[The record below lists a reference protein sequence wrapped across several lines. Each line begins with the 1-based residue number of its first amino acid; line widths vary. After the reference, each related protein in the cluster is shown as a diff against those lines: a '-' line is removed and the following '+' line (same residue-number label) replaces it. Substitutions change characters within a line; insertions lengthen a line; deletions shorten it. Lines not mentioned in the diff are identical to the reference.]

1 MLDTLTRR
9 IATVFA
15 GLARKGRLTEDDVND
30 MLREVRVA
38 LLEADVN
45 LTVAKDFIKRVKEKA
60 VGEEVYG
67 SLTADQT
74 LIKIVRDELTDL
86 LGGETVKFNWSP
98 QPPTVILLCGLQGS
112 GKTTTAAK
120 LAVWLKKQGKK
131 PMMAACDI
139 QRPAAVK
146 QLEVLG
152 ESIEVPVYSKMDGT
166 SPVQIAKEAVERAAY
181 LMLDT
186 VIVDTA
192 GRLTVDED
200 LMNELQ
206 QVAKV
211 SGPSETFLVLDSTT
225 GQEAVNVANAFHEK
239 VTLTGAIFSKLD
251 SDTRGGAVLSVRQ
264 STGIPVRFVGIGEQ
278 TDALDQFY
286 PDRMAERII
295 GMGDVMGIIEKAE
308 AAFKDENTDDLEKKF
323 GKGTMDFNDLLD
335 NFRMM
340 RKLGPIQ
347 NIIKMIP
354 GANQMIDEDALD
366 QMNDGHLNK
375 IEAII
380 YSMTPAERVNP
391 DIINGSRRKRIAAGA
406 GSTVEQVN
414 ALVKQLYDM
423 RRNMKM
429 FSKMQTKMK
438 KKGPPRRR

>member
-9 IATVFA
+9 IGSVFA
-15 GLARKGRLTEDDVND
+15 SLSRKGRLTEDDLAE

-45 LTVAKDFIKRVKEKA
+45 LTVVKEFVKRVKEKA
-60 VGEEVYG
+60 VGEEVFG

-86 LGGETVKFNWSP
+86 LGGEPVKFNWSP

-139 QRPAAVK
+139 QRPAAIK

-152 ESIEVPVYSKMDGT
+152 EQVEVPVYSKTDGT
-166 SPVQIAKEAVERAAY
+166 NPVQIAKEAVERAKY

-186 VIVDTA
+186 LIVDTA
-192 GRLTVDED
+192 GRLTVDD
-200 LMNELQ
+200 ALMDELQ
-206 QVAKV
+206 RVSKV
-211 SGPSETFLVLDSTT
+211 TSPSETLLVLDSTA

-239 VTLTGAIFSKLD
+239 VSLTGAIFTKLD

-264 STGIPVRFVGIGEQ
+264 STGVPVRFIGIGEQ

-286 PDRMAERII
+286 PERMAERII
-295 GMGDVMGIIEKAE
+295 GMGDVLGIIEKAE
-308 AAFKDENTDDLEKKF
+308 QAFQGEDTTGLEKKF
-323 GKGTMDFNDLLD
+323 NKGSIDFHDMLD
-335 NFRMM
+335 QFRMM
-340 RKLGPIQ
+340 RKMGPIK
-347 NIIKMIP
+347 NILKMIP
-354 GANQMIDEDALD
+354 GASNMLPEEVFD
-366 QMNDGHLNK
+366 QINDGHINK
-375 IEAII
+375 IEAMIF
-380 YSMTPAERVNP
+380 SMTYAERSNP
-391 DIINGSRRKRIAAGA
+391 DILNGSRRRRIATGSGA
-406 GSTVEQVN
+406 TVEEVN
-414 ALVKQLYDM
+414 ALVKQLYEM
-423 RRNMKM
+423 RRSMKM
-429 FSKMQTKMK
+429 FAKMK
-438 KKGPPRRR
+438 KNAKPPRGRK